1 MLLFEFRRVFS
12 QLRPVLKRVRDESRK
27 AITQEEPLPVGFSF
41 RNERQ
46 QYVPMPRQNFFD
58 AEDFQRFSDIEHF
71 GNRRRLLQTPAS
83 ERPRQTRNLSV
94 NIPAVAPA
102 FEAPGFVV
110 LDQLT
115 GDQIV
120 CRSSAFLAGHRSAAP
135 HSK

>member
-1 MLLFEFRRVFS
+1 MDPDTIRSSNNQKVFRIFLMLLFEFRRVFS

-94 NIPAVAPA
+94 NIPAVA
-102 FEAPGFVV
+102 
-110 LDQLT
+110 
-115 GDQIV
+115 
-120 CRSSAFLAGHRSAAP
+120 SALKREDLSFSIN
-135 HSK
+135 

>member
-1 MLLFEFRRVFS
+1 MLLFELRHSVFS

-58 AEDFQRFSDIEHF
+58 AEDLQRLSNIQHF

-102 FEAPGFVV
+102 LKRQDLSFS
-110 LDQLT
+110 
-115 GDQIV
+115 IN
-120 CRSSAFLAGHRSAAP
+120 
-135 HSK
+135 